1 MLANQIGFI
10 VRHAVQDAS
19 GHFHVIGRCGD
30 AAIRVGDTF
39 SVVHIPDR
47 VADDKPSVG
56 ASRSV
61 QLTIVGIQAY
71 QRSLSELG
79 GGMSGSID
87 LEGSGADELVPDAIL
102 EPPLRLGSQQT
113 PVEASTGT
121 RK

>member
-39 SVVHIPDR
+39 SVLHIPDR

-56 ASRSV
+56 ASRSGQHTSV
-61 QLTIVGIQAY
+61 ATHAY
-71 QRSLSELG
+71 QPRLSELG
-79 GGMSGSID
+79 GGLSGSID